1 MLPIKVFLVVP
12 DEFDDLRNQ
21 LFISH
26 LPADIFVQDLQS
38 HGIKGKFTE
47 VVE

>member
-1 MLPIKVFLVVP
+1 MLPFQLFLVVP
-12 DEFDDLRNQ
+12 HEFDDLRNQ

-26 LPADIFVQDLQS
+26 LPANIFVQDLQS